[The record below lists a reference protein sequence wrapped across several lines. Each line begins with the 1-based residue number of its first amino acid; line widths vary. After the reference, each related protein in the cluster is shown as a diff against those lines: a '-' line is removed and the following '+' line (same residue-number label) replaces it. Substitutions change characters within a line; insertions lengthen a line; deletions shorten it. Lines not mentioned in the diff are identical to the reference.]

1 MRIFQVIPS
10 TKAPHMEVIR
20 HIIEENGEIYE
31 QVDSFNNVT
40 GEVTIELPPHGD
52 RELMQILLDPSTVWQ
67 I

>member
-40 GEVTIELPPHGD
+40 GEVEIEVPPHGD
-52 RELMQILLDPSTVWQ
+52 REPMQILLDPSTVRQ
-67 I
+67 T

>member
-40 GEVTIELPPHGD
+40 GEVEIEVPPHGD
-52 RELMQILLDPSTVWQ
+52 REPMQILLDPSTVWQ
-67 I
+67 T